1 MSSELKSLGSVY
13 DRRDVYAHLVNG
25 FRSSAGRRYE
35 DRWRWLMAGHIVGQ
49 MDFRL
54 HVHSHWMMLRFAASN
69 LDMKE
74 AAGQMF
80 RLLLVPIGHA
90 LDRLPTGNIGRA
102 TVSAFLPMTLSPEM
116 RQLVAQ
122 ARRSVK
128 TKGVGHAENP
138 GA

>member
-1 MSSELKSLGSVY
+1 MNFEPKFRRSAA
-13 DRRDVYAHLVNG
+13 DRRDVYAHLVDG
-25 FRSSAGRRYE
+25 FRSSVGGGYE

-49 MDFRL
+49 IDFAL
-54 HVHSHWMMLRFAASN
+54 HVHSHWLMLRFAASN
-69 LDMKE
+69 LDLKD

-90 LDRLPTGNIGRA
+90 LDRLPTGNMGRA